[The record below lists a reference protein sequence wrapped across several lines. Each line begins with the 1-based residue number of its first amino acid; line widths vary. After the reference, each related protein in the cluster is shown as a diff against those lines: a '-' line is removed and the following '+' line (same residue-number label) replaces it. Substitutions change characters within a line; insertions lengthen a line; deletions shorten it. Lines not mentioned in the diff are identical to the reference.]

1 MAHASWNDHRLDTIK
16 QKRAAQHNA
25 RIRAEAEPLEAV
37 GPGDFVWLKYGDDKA
52 VDQLRHKGAPWKRKF
67 QVVSI
72 DRQKG
77 LVELDV
83 TDSMISKHQSIRRVV
98 KAAPVFNFDDTLDAP
113 GLCEGPTQVDLDE
126 SPLEPFDREYFDGH
140 FPIEDVLAARV
151 HTDPSGVP
159 FWEVKVKWKGY
170 SDETWEP
177 RTHIETQ
184 TQGKVRRNL
193 ERAVNRV
200 LRPDIMS
207 VQSIP
212 VFSSDQLELF
222 LIDDTMLLC

>member
-1 MAHASWNDHRLDTIK
+1 MT
-16 QKRAAQHNA
+16 
-25 RIRAEAEPLEAV
+25 
-37 GPGDFVWLKYGDDKA
+37 
-52 VDQLRHKGAPWKRKF
+52 
-67 QVVSI
+67 
-72 DRQKG
+72 
-77 LVELDV
+77 
-83 TDSMISKHQSIRRVV
+83 QSE
-98 KAAPVFNFDDTLDAP
+98 F
-113 GLCEGPTQVDLDE
+113 
-126 SPLEPFDREYFDGH
+126 FDREYFDGH

-151 HTDPSGVP
+151 HNDPSGVP

-212 VFSSDQLELF
+212 VFSGDQLELF